1 MDGFKKEKK
10 NPTQTSSFFFFLNFS
25 KDLYV
30 PVMRQALF
38 KYAVHVGKG

>member
-10 NPTQTSSFFFFLNFS
+10 NPTQTSFFFFFNLS

>member
-1 MDGFKKEKK
+1 MVLKKKK
-10 NPTQTSSFFFFLNFS
+10 KTHTNFFFFFFLNFS

>member
-10 NPTQTSSFFFFLNFS
+10 TPHKLLFFLNFS

>member
-1 MDGFKKEKK
+1 MVLKKKK
-10 NPTQTSSFFFFLNFS
+10 KPHTNFFFFFFFNLS

>member
-1 MDGFKKEKK
+1 MVLKKKK
-10 NPTQTSSFFFFLNFS
+10 KTHTNFFFFLNFS

>member
-10 NPTQTSSFFFFLNFS
+10 KPHTNFFFFYFS